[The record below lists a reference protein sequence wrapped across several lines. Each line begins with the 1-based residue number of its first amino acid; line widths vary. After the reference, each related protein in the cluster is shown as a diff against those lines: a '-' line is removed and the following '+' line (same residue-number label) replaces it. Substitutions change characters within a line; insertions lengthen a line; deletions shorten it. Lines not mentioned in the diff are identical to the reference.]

1 MGVQWLDAGYVSRS
15 LCHRAW
21 SPCWQFWNFLS
32 PPLAAKLRARNYG
45 RRQITHPPALN
56 SSRTKLSL
64 TTSTHWMLF
73 FLELQKMFYFESS
86 LNLQFCF
93 LEQPRVNLSKLL
105 KWMTFVLGSILLPFI
120 DVLIFK
126 MPFTL
131 VPRRFLRWLI
141 IPCSQGSL
149 LKEDENMSLQNHSY
163 FWGAKI
169 AEFLDKIQKHLHL
182 KKGDLVA
189 EKSRGIDFWGQ
200 TVGYFLYRGKGVSW
214 IIPLGHTV
222 FMGL

>member
-1 MGVQWLDAGYVSRS
+1 MAPSSGRKYSRSLKDALSLSLSLPSGRCEDPNSAEEQFGNEGGILAMGVQWLDAGYVSRS
-15 LCHRAW
+15 LWHRAW
-21 SPCWQFWNFLS
+21 SPCWQFWNCLS
-32 PPLAAKLRARNYG
+32 PPLTAKLRARNNG

-105 KWMTFVLGSILLPFI
+105 KWRTFVLGGILLPFI

-131 VPRRFLRWLI
+131 VPPRFLRWLI

-149 LKEDENMSLQNHSY
+149 LKEDEKYEPTKPQL
-163 FWGAKI
+163 
-169 AEFLDKIQKHLHL
+169 FLGCKD
-182 KKGDLVA
+182 
-189 EKSRGIDFWGQ
+189 
-200 TVGYFLYRGKGVSW
+200 SW
-214 IIPLGHTV
+214 ISW
-222 FMGL
+222 